1 LAVACLTIAAI
12 YGLLFLGL
20 GFNYIETFSY
30 ASSLENPEGFMHL
43 ASPAQYIATRSQD
56 ILDIVVFFGPVLS
69 VLCYKGLKMMK
80 TTSSLKSGVSQAY
93 NLVFSSLIALL
104 LLFLT
109 GAPKKGET
117 ARICMFVLPF
127 LLIPVLYY
135 LDESQF
141 SRIEKMKL
149 LLLVFVQAIILQL
162 FGQCIW

>member
-1 LAVACLTIAAI
+1 
-12 YGLLFLGL
+12 
-20 GFNYIETFSY
+20 
-30 ASSLENPEGFMHL
+30 
-43 ASPAQYIATRSQD
+43 
-56 ILDIVVFFGPVLS
+56 
-69 VLCYKGLKMMK
+69 
-80 TTSSLKSGVSQAY
+80 LKSGVSQAY